1 MSPESATPQPSQ
13 SQPGQAQPLLEVD
26 SLTVDID
33 GEVGKHRILDDVSIT
48 LEPGEPMGLVGES
61 GSGKS
66 MTLRTILGML
76 PPAATVVE
84 GEVRFRGRNILTA
97 GSGRRYD
104 QKVRG
109 TGISMVFQEPA
120 IALNPVMKVG
130 RQITDAIAE
139 HKGLSKRASHDLAI
153 ELMDLVGIAN
163 PERRVSDYPFQLSG
177 GMRQRVMIAAAL
189 AQEPEILLCDEPTTA
204 LDVTIQAQVLD
215 LFRTMQQEKG
225 LGLLYVTHDLAVV
238 AQLCT
243 SISVMKSGK
252 IIEHGNLQ
260 RIFDEP
266 QEDYTR
272 RLLSA
277 TPRID
282 DGVQLER
289 AT

>member
-1 MSPESATPQPSQ
+1 MPI
-13 SQPGQAQPLLEVD
+13 LEVE

-33 GEVGKHRILDDVSIT
+33 GEVGRRRILDDVSIT
-48 LEPGEPMGLVGES
+48 LEAGEPMGLVGES

-66 MTLRTILGML
+66 MTLRSILGML

-84 GEVRFRGRNILTA
+84 GAIRFRGTDILTS
-97 GSGRRYD
+97 GSGRRFD
-104 QKVRG
+104 QRIRG

-139 HKGLSKRASHDLAI
+139 RKGLSKRQSHDLAV
-153 ELMDLVGIAN
+153 ELMDRVGIAD
-163 PERRVSDYPFQLSG
+163 PERRASNYPFQLSG

-189 AQEPEILLCDEPTTA
+189 AQEPEVLLCDEPTTA

-238 AQLCT
+238 AQLCQ
-243 SISVMKSGK
+243 SISVMKDGA
-252 IIEHGNLQ
+252 IIEHGVLQ
-260 RIFDEP
+260 KVFDDPSE
-266 QEDYTR
+266 EYTR
-272 RLLSA
+272 RLLRA

-282 DGVQLER
+282 SPPSAAA
-289 AT
+289 ATTAATSATAAEGTT

>member
-1 MSPESATPQPSQ
+1 MSSASATS
-13 SQPGQAQPLLEVD
+13 QPLLEVD

-33 GEVGKHRILDDVSIT
+33 GEVGRHRILDNVSIT

-76 PPAATVVE
+76 PPAATVVD
-84 GEVRFRGRNILTA
+84 GEVRFRGKNILT
-97 GSGRRYD
+97 SGTSRGYD

-139 HKGLSKRASHDLAI
+139 HKGLSKRAAHDLAI
-153 ELMDLVGIAN
+153 ELMDRVGIAD

-238 AQLCT
+238 AQLCH
-243 SISVMKSGK
+243 
-252 IIEHGNLQ
+252 EHQ
-260 RIFDEP
+260 CDEERTDHRARESA
-266 QEDYTR
+266 EDLRRAAGGLHAQTAVGDSADR
-272 RLLSA
+272 RWSADGDDDMTTRLLA
-277 TPRID
+277 Q
-282 DGVQLER
+282 G
-289 AT
+289 